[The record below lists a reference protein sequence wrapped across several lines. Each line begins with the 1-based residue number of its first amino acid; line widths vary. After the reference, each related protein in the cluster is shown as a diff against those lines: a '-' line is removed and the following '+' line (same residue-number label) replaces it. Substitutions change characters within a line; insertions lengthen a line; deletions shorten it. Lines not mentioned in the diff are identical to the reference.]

1 VIFLATH
8 CLVGKIIDQHT
19 AMASSHLL
27 SHSHSLPKTYNHS
40 FNQNPLSQKLLLPL
54 KFKATLKPRAL
65 RAVLS
70 QKAAQ
75 AAVEDSKKASFQHC
89 FTKSDD
95 GYLYCEGLKVHDI
108 MESVERRPFY
118 LYSKPQ
124 ITRNVEAYRD
134 ALEGLNSIIGY
145 AIKAN
150 NNLKILEH
158 LRHSGCGA
166 VLVSGNE
173 LKLALRAGFDPT
185 RFNNNQPSIA
195 CCLAF
200 LYFVLLRVS
209 CNS

>member
-1 VIFLATH
+1 
-8 CLVGKIIDQHT
+8 
-19 AMASSHLL
+19 MAGSHLL
-27 SHSHSLPKTYNHS
+27 SHSQSLTKTYNHS
-40 FNQNPLSQKLLLPL
+40 FNQNPLTQKLLLPF

-70 QKAAQ
+70 QNASQ
-75 AAVEDSKKASFQHC
+75 TAVEDSKKAPFQHC
-89 FTKSDD
+89 FTKFED

-134 ALEGLNSIIGY
+134 ALDGLNSVIGY

-158 LRHSGCGA
+158 LRHLGCGA

-173 LKLALRAGFDPT
+173 LRLALRAGFDPT
-185 RFNNNQPSIA
+185 RLNNNQPINVLL
-195 CCLAF
+195 CFFLPTLHVVWHF
-200 LYFVLLRVS
+200 LYFVLLRIS